1 MSALAFVLSSHGAP
15 QCWLCAFEGMQQRNQ
30 IFTHY
35 LARDIAPSVPI
46 RSCDTLPRGLA
57 GIVAEPWGWPSQVLP
72 ECEDFPWGSVW
83 LPVPCLALGLR
94 GLWRKRIKKNKKE
107 GFGGLQSRN
116 VIQLYELVF
125 TFLAEW
131 IEQKLLR
138 PNIHMMIHVMAYK
151 LVVFH

>member
-1 MSALAFVLSSHGAP
+1 MSALAFVLSSHGAL

-35 LARDIAPSVPI
+35 LARDTAPSVPI
-46 RSCDTLPRGLA
+46 RSCDTLPRGLT

-94 GLWRKRIKKNKKE
+94 GLWRKRIKKKQE
-107 GFGGLQSRN
+107 GGIWR
-116 VIQLYELVF
+116 I
-125 TFLAEW
+125 A
-131 IEQKLLR
+131 EQKCDTVIWTGFYFSSWTNWTEEGTKLLG
-138 PNIHMMIHVMAYK
+138 PNIHMMIHVMA
-151 LVVFH
+151 